1 MPSGSFALEYRL
13 MAIFSKDIG
22 IDLGTVN
29 VLCYE
34 SGEIVLHEP
43 SIVAIQVDEQKI
55 VEVGQA
61 AKEMQGRAPE
71 TIEVMR
77 PLRDGV
83 IADYEV
89 TERMLYYFIQ
99 KICGPFR
106 LFKPRVMVSVPYGV
120 TSVESRAV
128 HQAAVQA
135 GSREAYLIQEPL
147 AAAIGAGLPVA
158 TPTGNMI
165 VDLGGGAS
173 EAAIIAVNGIVVA
186 NSVRIGGIKLD
197 EAIIAYVRKKY
208 GLVIG
213 EPTAED
219 VKLRIGA
226 ALPLDEEM
234 SMEVQGRDQVT
245 GLPRSVTLT
254 TSEVAEAISEPLNA
268 VVGMVKT
275 VLEKTPPELIS
286 DTIDRGMVVCGG
298 GALLRSMDK
307 LLTKETGVPAYVADN
322 PLACVAIGCG
332 KALEMYEV
340 LRPNLPRVG

>member
-1 MPSGSFALEYRL
+1 MAL
-13 MAIFSKDIG
+13 FSKEIG
-22 IDLGTVN
+22 IDLGTIN
-29 VLCYE
+29 VVCYE
-34 SGEIVLHEP
+34 GGEIVLHEP

-55 VEVGQA
+55 VAVGQE

-128 HQAAVQA
+128 HQAALQA
-135 GSREAYLIQEPL
+135 GSREAFLIQEPL
-147 AAAIGAGLPVA
+147 AAAIGAGMPVA
-158 TPTGNMI
+158 TPTGNMV

-173 EAAIIAVNGIVVA
+173 EAAIVSVNGIVTA
-186 NSVRIGGIKLD
+186 NSVRLGGVKLD
-197 EAIIAYVRKKY
+197 EAIIAYTRKKY

-213 EPTAED
+213 EPTAEEI
-219 VKLRIGA
+219 KIRIGA
-226 ALPLDEEM
+226 ATQVDEEL
-234 SMEVQGRDQVT
+234 SMEIQGRDQVT
-245 GLPRSVTLT
+245 GLPRATTLT
-254 TSEVAEAISEPLNA
+254 TGEVVEAMQEPLSQITN
-268 VVGMVKT
+268 MVRG
-275 VLEKTPPELIS
+275 VLEKTPPELVS

-298 GALLRSMDK
+298 GALLRGIDK
-307 LLTKETGVPAYVADN
+307 LLTKETSVPAYLADN

-332 KALEMYEV
+332 KALEQYE
-340 LRPNLPRVG
+340 LLKPNLPKV

>member
-1 MPSGSFALEYRL
+1 MAL
-13 MAIFSKDIG
+13 FSKDIG
-22 IDLGTVN
+22 IDLGTIN

-34 SGEIVLHEP
+34 GGEIVLHEP

-55 VEVGQA
+55 VAVGQE
-61 AKEMQGRAPE
+61 AKEMQGRTPE
-71 TIEVMR
+71 AIEVMR

-128 HQAAVQA
+128 HQAALQA
-135 GSREAYLIQEPL
+135 GSREAHLIQEPL

-173 EAAIIAVNGIVVA
+173 EAAIVSVNGIVTA
-186 NSVRIGGIKLD
+186 NSVRVGGVKLD
-197 EAIIAYVRKKY
+197 EAIMAYVRKKY

-219 VKLRIGA
+219 VKIRIGA
-226 ALPLDEEM
+226 AAQLDEEM
-234 SMEVQGRDQVT
+234 SLEVQGRDQVT
-245 GLPRSVTLT
+245 GLPRSTTLT
-254 TSEVAEAISEPLNA
+254 TAEIVEAMQEPLAQIVN
-268 VVGMVKT
+268 MVKS
-275 VLEKTPPELIS
+275 VLEKTPPELVS

-298 GALLRSMDK
+298 GALLRGIDK
-307 LLTKETGVPAYVADN
+307 LLTKETGVPAYLADN

-332 KALEMYEV
+332 KALEQYE
-340 LRPNLPRVG
+340 LLKPNLPKV

>member
-1 MPSGSFALEYRL
+1 
-13 MAIFSKDIG
+13 MAWFSKDIG

-43 SIVAIQVDEQKI
+43 SIGAIQVDEQKI
-55 VEVGQA
+55 VAVGQE
-61 AKEMQGRAPE
+61 AKEMQGRTPE
-71 TIEVMR
+71 TIEVLR

-128 HQAAVQA
+128 HQAALQA
-135 GSREAYLIQEPL
+135 GSREAFLIPEPL
-147 AAAIGAGLPVA
+147 AAAIGAGLPTS

-173 EAAIIAVNGIVVA
+173 EAAIVAVNGIVVA
-186 NSVRIGGIKLD
+186 NSVRIGGMKLD
-197 EAIIAYVRKKY
+197 DAIVAYVRKKY

-213 EPTAED
+213 EPTAEEA
-219 VKLRIGA
+219 KIRIGA
-226 ALPLDEEM
+226 AVPMEEDLT
-234 SMEVQGRDQVT
+234 MEVQGRDQVT
-245 GLPRSVTLT
+245 GLPRTTTLT
-254 TSEVAEAISEPLNA
+254 TSELAEAMIEPLNSII
-268 VVGMVKT
+268 GMIKS
-275 VLEKTPPELIS
+275 VLEKTPPELVS

-298 GALLRSMDK
+298 GALLRGIDK

-332 KALEMYEV
+332 KALENYE
-340 LRPNLPRVG
+340 LLKPNLPRMYS